1 MRGKFRAMIRQYSDT
16 LNSNGARILVRR
28 STIFIYFLI
37 KKKNN
42 LKLIKKLMKIIK
54 KNIANAIL

>member
-37 KKKNN
+37 KKKQSKVN
-42 LKLIKKLMKIIK
+42 KKI
-54 KNIANAIL
+54 NENY

>member
-37 KKKNN
+37 KKNN